1 MRLSAKHDPI
11 YECMDNYISF
21 LVFILPWVTVGV
33 GVTMPPLRDEVK
45 PDEALVEKIVLLV
58 RVGGGSTLVSM

>member
-21 LVFILPWVTVGV
+21 LVFNIPWVTVGV
-33 GVTMPPLRDEVK
+33 GVTIPPLRDEVK
-45 PDEALVEKIVLLV
+45 PDEKLAGKVVLLV

>member
-1 MRLSAKHDPI
+1 MTLYMNVRITTFH
-11 YECMDNYISF
+11 F
-21 LVFILPWVTVGV
+21 LVFNVPWVTVGV
-33 GVTMPPLRDEVK
+33 GVTIPPLRDEVK